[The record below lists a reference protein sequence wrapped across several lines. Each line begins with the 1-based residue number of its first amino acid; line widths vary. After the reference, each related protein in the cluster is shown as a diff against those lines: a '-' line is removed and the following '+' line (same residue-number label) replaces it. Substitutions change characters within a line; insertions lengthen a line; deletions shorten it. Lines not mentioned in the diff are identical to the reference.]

1 MIQGVSV
8 QILKRNGDQSAEK
21 EAFWC
26 DLVTFSLF
34 REKTSQ
40 MCDLSGL
47 VAVLN
52 KS

>member
-1 MIQGVSV
+1 MIHGVGV
-8 QILKRNGDQSAEK
+8 PILRKNGDQSAEK

-40 MCDLSGL
+40 MWDLSGF
-47 VAVLN
+47 VAVFK